1 MYHFLVES
9 KSHERID
16 LLTTASQENIYQT
29 KKEKNIPTVM
39 ETCFPEGKLMKQF
52 GNPLPLPPF
61 QLTPY
66 FLAIFIIYDL
76 PLCPNFKNK
85 NSPPPNFRG
94 KETM

>member
-52 GNPLPLPPF
+52 GNPPSPSPPF
-61 QLTPY
+61 
-66 FLAIFIIYDL
+66 
-76 PLCPNFKNK
+76 N
-85 NSPPPNFRG
+85 
-94 KETM
+94 